1 MPTTRIGFGFGFGSA
16 LALLLALDSASATSA
31 QTEPAITVERQL
43 DAGTLTRL
51 RTLAPNQE
59 ARITLHRDDSAS
71 AGSDWNLR
79 RLEVYAPDAQLWVVT
94 ARGLEPMPRSNL
106 VHFVGVR
113 AGERLSLSLAPG
125 LSHGEGL
132 LLGEEGSFRLD
143 VTPRADGGLTLSGV
157 STEAALPDGSLPE
170 ADCLGGL
177 EGDASWRK
185 ALTLHAPT
193 AAATPKVATRKVTLA
208 IDTDNE
214 LMQQKFSNNTTSAGN
229 YMAALVA
236 GMSAIYEMEPGAGG
250 AKIKLEIGSQI
261 LRPSTIT
268 DPYPSEV
275 GSDTLD
281 QLNEFGLYWK
291 NNYPYASYPR
301 AFALMISGKSAA
313 PYSANGIAWLVSGND
328 YCAATGTNYGGQIY
342 GHYSVNRVFQFSG
355 ATAANDVSLVAH
367 ELGHNFGLS
376 HTHCTNTSGAFPS
389 AVSTLDR
396 CYSGESGCYS
406 GTTSCPTSPAPGAP
420 KGTLMSYCHL
430 NGCGMPNA
438 SIIHPVQVTTINS
451 RIAAQSPSC
460 VVAIASPNQPPSIAA
475 PTSVS
480 VTEDVASPLAGITF
494 ADSDAGSG
502 SLTATF
508 TVPAGSLTT
517 TGSGVTVGGTASAR
531 TLSGT
536 LSALNAFI
544 AAGNLRYTT
553 AANATGSVT
562 LGIVI
567 NDNGNTGSGGA
578 QSASRNLAL
587 TITAVNDAPG
597 ISAPAS
603 ISLAEDVTSSLSGIS
618 FSDIDAGSGSLTAT
632 FTVPA
637 GSLSTAGSGV
647 SVGGTP
653 AARTLTGTLTALNAF
668 IAAGNL
674 RYLTAPNATGSV
686 TLGIVINDNGHT
698 GSGGA
703 QSATRNVSIA
713 IQAVNDTPGVAAPA
727 LMGLPDTGTT
737 AVSGVSFSDVDA
749 GSGDLIVTLNAP
761 AAAIVNGTSGGG
773 VTTSG
778 SGSTRSF
785 QGTLANLNAYF
796 GSAQVSLTTAGF
808 TAIGTLAIDI
818 NDNGNTGSGGPKT
831 ASASVALKGGIL
843 FANGFE

>member
-1 MPTTRIGFGFGFGSA
+1 MPTTRIGFGSA
-16 LALLLALDSASATSA
+16 LALFLALGSASATAA

-43 DAGTLTRL
+43 DATTLTRL
-51 RTLAPNQE
+51 RALAPDQE

-71 AGSDWNLR
+71 AGGDWNLR
-79 RLEVYAPDAQLWVVT
+79 RLEVYAPDAQLWVAT

-143 VTPRADGGLTLSGV
+143 VTPRADGGLTLSGI

-214 LMQQKFSNNTTSAGN
+214 LLQQKFSNNTTSAGN

-342 GHYSVNRVFQFSG
+342 GHYSVNRVYKYAG
-355 ATAANDVSLVAH
+355 ATAADDVSLVAH

-396 CYSGESGCYS
+396 CFSGESGCYT

-420 KGTLMSYCHL
+420 KGTLMSYCHM
-430 NGCGMPNA
+430 NGCGQPNA
-438 SIIHPVQVTTINS
+438 SIIHPVQVTTINT

-460 VVAIASPNQPPSIAA
+460 VVAIASPNQPPSITA
-475 PTSVS
+475 PASVS

-517 TGSGVTVGGTASAR
+517 TGSGVTVGGTPTAR
-531 TLSGT
+531 TLTGT
-536 LSALNAFI
+536 LTALNAFI

-567 NDNGNTGSGGA
+567 NDNGN
-578 QSASRNLAL
+578 
-587 TITAVNDAPG
+587 
-597 ISAPAS
+597 
-603 ISLAEDVTSSLSGIS
+603 
-618 FSDIDAGSGSLTAT
+618 
-632 FTVPA
+632 
-637 GSLSTAGSGV
+637 
-647 SVGGTP
+647 
-653 AARTLTGTLTALNAF
+653 
-668 IAAGNL
+668 
-674 RYLTAPNATGSV
+674 
-686 TLGIVINDNGHT
+686 T